1 MKNLESS
8 FNKVQNIDINLFKQ
22 ASLLMENSKEDY
34 YDDFYLPKYKPSPL
48 QKIKNYK
55 FHIDNTINFYCSH
68 NAHFDKN
75 ILNELDNALLTIS
88 KKDHLVLINGLNI
101 LYELYRAIWL
111 IDITQAI
118 LKIIENPEYEKS
130 NFAKFNQD
138 NREVHRES
146 NHYKRLIVKPKRPLS
161 SKKESRFKW
170 YLLKMYHYDKKLFNV
185 VFHSL
190 ILGDIAKVADI
201 YTMSDDEAE
210 IAFDSLNF
218 FMNQKTNPKDVIK
231 SLGILLYQIFRHL
244 LKMKDTKSK
253 ILSVEIIQYLFD
265 KSFNDEEVNKAIYIR
280 SVVAWFPIFGA
291 KRKPQVFNEQEINL
305 IRKQFIKFERLNKPK
320 KQIDA
325 SSFNKMM
332 QIYID
337 YPHLVYLKKYPV
349 EFFRINPKYSHL
361 FE

>member
-1 MKNLESS
+1 MKSNNL
-8 FNKVQNIDINLFKQ
+8 KLLDTNLLQQ
-22 ASLLMENSKEDY
+22 ASLLMESSKEDY
-34 YDDFYLPKYKPSPL
+34 YDDLYLPKYKPSPL

-55 FHIDNTINFYCSH
+55 FHIDNTINFYCLH
-68 NAHFDKN
+68 NTHFDKD
-75 ILNELDNALLTIS
+75 ILNELDNALLTIA
-88 KKDHLVLINGLNI
+88 KKDHLILINGLNI

-111 IDITQAI
+111 IDVTQLI
-118 LKIIENPEYEKS
+118 IKIIDTPEYEKS

-190 ILGDIAKVADI
+190 ILCDIAKVADI

-210 IAFDSLNF
+210 IAFGSLNF
-218 FMNQKTNPKDVIK
+218 FMNQKTNQKDVIK

-265 KSFNDEEVNKAIYIR
+265 KGFNDEEVNKAIYIR

-291 KRKPQVFNEQEINL
+291 KRKPQVFNEKEINF

-320 KQIDA
+320 EQIDV
-325 SSFNKMM
+325 SSFHKMI

-337 YPHLVYLKKYPV
+337 YPHLVYLNKYPV
-349 EFFRINPKYSHL
+349 EFLRINSKYSHL
-361 FE
+361 FK